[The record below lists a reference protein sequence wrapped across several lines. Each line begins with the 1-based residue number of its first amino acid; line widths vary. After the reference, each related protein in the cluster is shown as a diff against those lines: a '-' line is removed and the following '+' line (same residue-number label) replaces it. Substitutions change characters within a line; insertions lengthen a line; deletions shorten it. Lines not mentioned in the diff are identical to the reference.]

1 MRSTPRPYRTR
12 WRNWTVRPPQETPQ
26 RVTHRRADITRTRAV
41 YDAEG
46 ELTDDRHAELRIHGE
61 GGLYVKELV
70 SSDEG
75 RTEPSLAGLLDTD
88 AVVTALDVID
98 VQGEDEPFATDE
110 FLTE

>member
-1 MRSTPRPYRTR
+1 M
-12 WRNWTVRPPQETPQ
+12 
-26 RVTHRRADITRTRAV
+26 
-41 YDAEG
+41 
-46 ELTDDRHAELRIHGE
+46 
-61 GGLYVKELV
+61 KELV

-110 FLTE
+110 FLNE